1 MIIYHPR
8 SICIGQEV
16 ITEVSRIT
24 FELILKGKDKVKR
37 LSLLADLEDAGL
49 KALHLE
55 SIIKA
60 QRIIRYNKVADKEPC
75 DWIFILLHICSRL
88 RLLRQ

>member
-1 MIIYHPR
+1 MYHPR

-37 LSLLADLEDAGL
+37 LSLLGDLEDAGL
-49 KALHLE
+49 KALHFGVH
-55 SIIKA
+55 
-60 QRIIRYNKVADKEPC
+60 Y
-75 DWIFILLHICSRL
+75 
-88 RLLRQ
+88 